1 MQTMQEE
8 DQALLEERIRHFP
21 LAQPPQTMREIL
33 QKERETT
40 AGHMGYGAIVGG
52 FAHKLLEEYEAPEI
66 TDSHNA

>member
-40 AGHMGYGAIVGG
+40 AGHMGYGTLTLIPRGSY
-52 FAHKLLEEYEAPEI
+52 LIRNL
-66 TDSHNA
+66 